1 MMESVEAWL
10 NDWINKYY
18 ANRKPFWVPDYT
30 YLISKEQLM
39 AICSG
44 EIIAD
49 EEDLLRRIPN
59 WDSSILG
66 PELQFFIKLRDAHT
80 ESKRPAPRKRR
91 GTGAVQQAGRRKR
104 PCRRNQLLPY
114 EAVLDLD
121 VTNAEASVISPSR
134 RPSAIRIGIGDRTCR
149 PELSKPVPSSS
160 ACGDK
165 WKSAATYLCT

>member
-1 MMESVEAWL
+1 
-10 NDWINKYY
+10 
-18 ANRKPFWVPDYT
+18 VPDYT
-30 YLISKEQLM
+30 CLISKEQLM

-49 EEDLLRRIPN
+49 EDLLRRIPN

-66 PELQFFIKLRDAHT
+66 PELQSFLIKLRDAHT

-91 GTGAVQQAGRRKR
+91 GTGAVQQASRRKR

-114 EAVLDLD
+114 EVVLDLD
-121 VTNAEASVISPSR
+121 VTNAEAIQSSVHPGG
-134 RPSAIRIGIGDRTCR
+134 AIRIGIGDRTCR